1 MVMIRCRVCEVEVER
16 GGSRQIYCHPCAK
29 NRENEVK
36 RRYGNSEAG
45 QAANRR
51 ATAKWVSS
59 ERGSAY
65 MAEFEARPETLE
77 KRAAYSRYKW
87 ATDPE
92 HRAKYNE
99 WFARYYA
106 TPEGRAFRI
115 AAVARRRCGVAVNY
129 KRIALAIANNE
140 ASCYACGE
148 LAEQVDHVL
157 PISMARF
164 LGILDCA
171 DDYVAP
177 ICFRCHV
184 CKTKEDIRD
193 VRRMR
198 RLMG

>member
-1 MVMIRCRVCEVEVER
+1 MEIRCKLCGVRVLQ
-16 GGSRQIYCHPCAK
+16 GGNRQIYCRSCAK
-29 NRENEVK
+29 KRQDEVK
-36 RRYGNSEAG
+36 RRYGKSDAG

-51 ATAKWVSS
+51 ATAKWLSS

-65 MAEFEARPETLE
+65 MSGWEARGDVRDR
-77 KRAAYSRYKW
+77 RAAKHREKW
-87 ATDPE
+87 ASDPE
-92 HRAKYNE
+92 YRARHKE
-99 WFARYYA
+99 WFREYYA
-106 TPEGRAFRI
+106 TPEGRAYRI
-115 AAVARRRCGVAVNY
+115 AAVARRRGVPVVNY
-129 KRIALAIANNE
+129 KRIALAIAKEE
-140 ASCYACGE
+140 AACYVCGGMAQE
-148 LAEQVDHVL
+148 VDHVL

-198 RLMG
+198 RLLK

>member
-1 MVMIRCRVCEVEVER
+1 MVMIQCKACWTSVER

-36 RRYGNSEAG
+36 RRYGKSEAG

-59 ERGSAY
+59 EKGSAY
-65 MAEFEARPETLE
+65 MAGFEARPEIMD
-77 KRAAYSRYKW
+77 KRAARQRHKW

-92 HRAKYNE
+92 YRRRATE
-99 WFARYYA
+99 HERAYYA
-106 TPEGRAFRI
+106 TEKGHAFRL
-115 AAVARRRCGVAVNY
+115 AAVQRRRGVPTANY
-129 KRIALAIANNE
+129 KLVAAAISRQE
-140 ASCYACGE
+140 ASCYVCGG

-171 DDYVAP
+171 DEYVAP

-184 CKTKEDIRD
+184 NKTKEDIRD

-198 RLMG
+198 RLLR